1 MDILYHGCAVVD
13 QVTRSLVPEMAV
25 LVQGGRVGWLGPAEE
40 APEPGPGVEVDA
52 PMGVKRWWLAGALER
67 VIAAG

>member
-25 LVQGGRVGWLGPAEE
+25 LVPGGRVGWLGPAEE
-40 APEPGPGVEVDA
+40 APEPGPGVEVMLLWGSSGGGWRGPLSA
-52 PMGVKRWWLAGALER
+52 
-67 VIAAG
+67 